1 MEILMDNRQLLID
14 VMTFDVRPEVIR
26 EALNRTGKVLVQG
39 VIQRADSLN
48 QNKRVYPKKILMREV
63 QKYMELVTERRSLGE
78 LDHPESS
85 VINLANVSHLIT
97 ELHWEG
103 DDLLGTVEVLGT
115 PAGNIL
121 ASLFNAGV
129 RVGISSRGL
138 GSVNE
143 IGNGAVEVQEDFEI
157 LCWDMVSNP
166 STQGSFMVPVAE
178 SVLSEGI
185 IVNKHVSNKNF
196 NRLNEIILDI
206 FSNLDYDCGV
216 KCELPPTIGRK

>member
-1 MEILMDNRQLLID
+1 MDNRQLLID
-14 VMTFDVRPEVIR
+14 VMTFDVRPEIVR
-26 EALNRTGKVLVQG
+26 EALNRTGKILVQG
-39 VIQRADSLN
+39 VIQRANSLN
-48 QNKRVYPKKILMREV
+48 QNKRVYPKSILMREV
-63 QKYMELVTERRSLGE
+63 QKYMQLVQERRSLGE

-121 ASLFNAGV
+121 KSLFAAGV

-138 GSVNE
+138 GSVQE
-143 IGNGAVEVQEDFEI
+143 IQDGAVEVQEDFEI

-166 STQGSFMVPVAE
+166 STQGSFMSPIT
-178 SVLSEGI
+178 EGVQKDGI
-185 IVNKHVSNKNF
+185 RGNNHINNTEF
-196 NRLNEIILDI
+196 QRLNEIILDI
-206 FSNLDYDCGV
+206 FTNLDYDCGV
-216 KCELPPTIGRK
+216 KCELPSKDKK

>member
-1 MEILMDNRQLLID
+1 MDNRQLLID
-14 VMTFDVRPEVIR
+14 VLTFEVRPEVIR
-26 EALNRTGKVLVQG
+26 ESIHNNGKILVQG
-39 VIQRADSLN
+39 IIQRANSMN
-48 QNKRVYPKKILMREV
+48 QNKRLYPKPILAREA
-63 QKYMELVTERRSLGE
+63 QKYMQLVKERRSLGE

-103 DDLLGTVEVLGT
+103 DDLIGTVEVLGT

-121 ASLFNAGV
+121 KELFKAGV

-143 IGNGAVEVQEDFEI
+143 IGDGAVEVQEDFEI

-166 STQGSFMVPVAE
+166 STQGSFMKPIT
-178 SVLSEGI
+178 EGVI
-185 IVNKHVSNKNF
+185 KGNKYILDKNF
-196 NRLNEIILDI
+196 ERLNEIILDV
-206 FSNLDYDCGV
+206 FSNLDYDCGI
-216 KCELPPTIGRK
+216 KCELPNEKK